1 MHLFGAMNASIRRYR
16 IVVGVDL
23 TEYSTIVIEH
33 ALDQAARH
41 QLPELHFLY
50 VDERG
55 KRTTDQLNEYLSG
68 AVYPA
73 LQVFNQHAADWRAR
87 LHVRRGKPDQ
97 QIAGLAADVIADMI
111 VVGQFGLHKRGIANR
126 VLTNAPCATLVVGMP
141 PALDMSQCHA
151 CEAFREDSGG
161 DRWFCDDHVVK
172 HAHVSPVSSWS
183 GGQGSYLR

>member
-1 MHLFGAMNASIRRYR
+1 MNASIRRYR

-41 QLPELHFLY
+41 QLPELHFLH

-55 KRTTDQLNEYLSG
+55 RRPIEELHDVIAT

-73 LQVFNQHAADWRAR
+73 LQVFNQHGNDWRAR
-87 LHVRRGKPDQ
+87 LHVRHGKPDQ
-97 QIAGLAADVIADMI
+97 QIAGLAADVISDMI
-111 VVGQFGLHKRGIANR
+111 VVGQFGLHRRGIATR
-126 VLTNAPCATLVVGMP
+126 VLANAPCATLVVGMP
-141 PALDMSQCHA
+141 PALDMTQCHA
-151 CEAFREDSGG
+151 CAAFREDSGG

-172 HAHVSPVSSWS
+172 NTAVSPMSSWS
-183 GGQGSYLR
+183 GGQGSYLG